1 MNIPRDVASKLS
13 AREKRNKVQSSDSWS
28 EREMG
33 RWEKKRKKKKT
44 NRDKGRTASSVRG
57 KGKLEKSSI
66 SEFGAKA
73 NEQDIKT
80 IETLSLA

>member
-1 MNIPRDVASKLS
+1 MLGKKGTRYKVETHGVK
-13 AREKRNKVQSSDSWS
+13 EKWGD
-28 EREMG
+28 G
-33 RWEKKRKKKKT
+33 RKKEKKKKN

>member
-1 MNIPRDVASKLS
+1 
-13 AREKRNKVQSSDSWS
+13 
-28 EREMG
+28 MG
-33 RWEKKRKKKKT
+33 EKKKKKKKT